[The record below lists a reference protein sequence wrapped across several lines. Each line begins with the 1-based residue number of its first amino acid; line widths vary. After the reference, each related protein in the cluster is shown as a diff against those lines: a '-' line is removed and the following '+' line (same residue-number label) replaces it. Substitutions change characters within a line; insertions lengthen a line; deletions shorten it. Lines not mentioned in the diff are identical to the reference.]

1 MLLPDSITLAVYKF
15 NQVVAEIFPALIKFA
30 PVNEPPE
37 PLPVIMLLATI
48 FPDAIIF
55 GDVKLIV
62 PAAVIFKLP
71 VDVMV
76 AAIAVGERIVLA
88 ITLPALILPVYVVRN
103 APTFAL
109 PYVLI
114 AGFAAKYAITFDT
127 TLALV

>member
-1 MLLPDSITLAVYKF
+1 MLLPDSITLAVYRF
-15 NQVVAEIFPALIKFA
+15 NQVVAEILPALIKLA

-48 FPDAIIF
+48 LPDAITF
-55 GDVKLIV
+55 GDVKLIA
-62 PAAVIFKLP
+62 PNAVIFKLP
-71 VDVMV
+71 VDVIV
-76 AAIAVGERIVLA
+76 AAIAVGEIIVLA
-88 ITLPALILPVYVVRN
+88 ITLPAVILPVYVVRN

>member
-15 NQVVAEIFPALIKFA
+15 NQVVAEILPALIKLA
-30 PVNEPPE
+30 PVNEPPA

-76 AAIAVGERIVLA
+76 AAVAVGERIVLA

-103 APTFAL
+103 APTLAF
-109 PYVLI
+109 PNVLI